1 MEMIG
6 LTPDIIGVR
15 VVRHGVLMLTFEDGL
30 EGEVDLT
37 ERLWGPVFERVRT
50 PEGFAEVYVDEEGGT
65 IAWPGEVDLA
75 PDTLYIRV
83 RTGEWPPG
91 LYWPSTAR

>member
-6 LTPDIIGVR
+6 LTPDITDVR
-15 VVRHGVLMLTFEDGL
+15 VVRHEVLHLTFADGL

-37 ERLWGPVFERVRT
+37 GRLWGPVFERVRT
-50 PEGFAEVYVDEEGGT
+50 PAGFAEVYVDEEGGT

-83 RTGEWPPG
+83 KTGEWPPG
-91 LYWPSTAR
+91 LSEAPDGA

>member
-1 MEMIG
+1 MEV
-6 LTPDIIGVR
+6 TEPDYRIVAAK
-15 VVRHGVLMLTFEDGL
+15 VVCHEVLALTFADGL

-37 ERLWGPVFERVRT
+37 GHLWGPVFERVRT

-65 IAWPGEVDLA
+65 IALPGEVDLA

-83 RTGEWPPG
+83 KTGQWPAG
-91 LYWPSTAR
+91 VN